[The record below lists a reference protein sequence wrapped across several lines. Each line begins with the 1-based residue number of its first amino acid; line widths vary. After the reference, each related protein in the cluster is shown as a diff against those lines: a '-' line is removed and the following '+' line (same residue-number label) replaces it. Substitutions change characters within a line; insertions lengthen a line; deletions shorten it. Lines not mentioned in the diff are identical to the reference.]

1 MVIVRMVYRP
11 VAVCKSCTEDEM
23 NRSGHRCLLS
33 FDVGRVLARSGMLPS
48 LSVLLSACVAASGTG
63 VGVDGDTGDAD
74 AGVFVDSGVGAMDG
88 GDGSDMSVDSG
99 DDDANGEVVEGPD
112 PICGNGVV
120 EGDEVCDDR
129 NNFPGDGCSALCN
142 STEECGN
149 EVLDF
154 GEACDDGGFDPGD
167 GCDAFCRLESG
178 CGNAVLD
185 RGEQCDD
192 GNISANDGCSP
203 TCQREVL
210 LASDVDGDT
219 IADFDEEAGRRD
231 TDGDGL
237 VDSEDADSDN
247 DGIPDIDEAGDF
259 DLATPP
265 LDTDEDGTPDFQ
277 DLDSDNDGIPDEE
290 EGVADSDG
298 DGLGDWRD
306 TDSDGDYLPDEVE
319 GTGDNDGDG
328 TPDYLDQDS
337 DNDGILDAH
346 ELFADSDGDG
356 TPNRYDQDSDGDT
369 LSDTAEA
376 GDADPNTYP
385 VDTDTDGLPDYID
398 TDSDDDG
405 LGDQFE
411 TGCALSSSDPRQA
424 DTDADGYSDLA
435 EFLVGANPCVF
446 NSRESFREFTDFFF
460 VLPEDGPEQT
470 EPLQFSSNIV
480 KADVAINMDTTG
492 SMGGE
497 INTLRSSLSS
507 QIVPN
512 IRAQIADT
520 GFAVSDFRDFPCGG
534 YGVGGDYP
542 FRLSQRVTTSLSA
555 AQAAVNGLGLGNGN
569 DYYESGFESLYQ
581 IASGAGRVGCSANV
595 PAFNPA
601 VGSVPGVAD
610 GTLGGV
616 GFRSGAFP
624 IVIHV
629 TDAPSHETPGASAA
643 TAITALQG
651 LQARA
656 ISVVSG
662 SDPRGQ
668 LENVA
673 VQTGAQVRACAWDGA
688 RPGGCG
694 AAQCCTGINGSGRG
708 TNGAG
713 MCPLVFDVDGNGGG
727 LGAAITTAVSAL
739 VNTTTLQVTTVLRP
753 EPSDP
758 IDGRCFIQGIVPNRA
773 ELSGGC
779 TTSPTAVDIN
789 PVDGVN
795 DSWSGV
801 TPGTALF
808 FDVIAQND
816 GCVDEILGVPQAFT
830 VYIDVVGDGLT
841 VLDTQ
846 TVTIIVPA
854 GEFNP
859 TTVP

>member
-1 MVIVRMVYRP
+1 MSSSDRRF
-11 VAVCKSCTEDEM
+11 
-23 NRSGHRCLLS
+23 H
-33 FDVGRVLARSGMLPS
+33 LPS
-48 LSVLLSACVAASGTG
+48 DVVRRIAGVGMVPSLALVFSACVAASG
-63 VGVDGDTGDAD
+63 
-74 AGVFVDSGVGAMDG
+74 SGVGADEDDG
-88 GDGSDMSVDSG
+88 GGDTGATFDSG
-99 DDDANGEVVEGPD
+99 IGPSDIGGREDATGDAGQDGDAAEIIEEPD

-142 STEECGN
+142 STEVCGN
-149 EVLDF
+149 ELVDF

-178 CGNAVLD
+178 CGNEVLD

-210 LASDVDGDT
+210 LASDVDSDT

-259 DLATPP
+259 ELATPP
-265 LDTDEDGTPDFQ
+265 IDTDDDGTPDFQ
-277 DLDSDNDGIPDEE
+277 DLDSDNDGIADED
-290 EGVADSDG
+290 EGVVDTDG
-298 DGLGDWRD
+298 DGLGNWRD
-306 TDSDGDYLPDEVE
+306 PDSDGDYLPDEVD
-319 GTGDNDGDG
+319 GIGDNDGDG
-328 TPDYLDQDS
+328 TLDYLDRDS
-337 DNDGILDAH
+337 DNDGILDEH

-356 TPNRYDQDSDGDT
+356 SPNRYDLDSDADT
-369 LSDTAEA
+369 LTDTAEA
-376 GDADPNTYP
+376 GDAEPNTYP
-385 VDTDTDGLPDYID
+385 VDTDADGLPDYID

-411 TGCALSSSDPRQA
+411 TGCGSSSSDPRQA

-435 EFLVGANPCVF
+435 EFLVGANPCIF

-497 INTLRSSLSS
+497 INTLRSSLSA
-507 QIVPN
+507 QIVPT
-512 IRAQIADT
+512 IRTEISDT
-520 GFAVSDFRDFPCGG
+520 GFAVSDFRDFPCGD
-534 YGVGGDYP
+534 YGAGGDYP

-555 AQAAVNGLGLGNGN
+555 AQTAVNNLGLGNGN
-569 DYYESGFESLYQ
+569 DYFESGFESLYQ
-581 IASGAGRVGCSANV
+581 IASGAGRTGCNANV

-601 VGSVPGVAD
+601 AGLVPGVAD

-629 TDAPSHETPGASAA
+629 TDAPSHDGPGASAA
-643 TAITALQG
+643 TAISALQG
-651 LQARA
+651 RQARA

-673 VQTGAQVRACAWDGA
+673 VETGAQVRACAWDGA
-688 RPGGCG
+688 RPDGCG
-694 AAQCCTGINGSGRG
+694 ASQCCTGINGNGRG

-713 MCPLVFDVDGNGGG
+713 MCPLVFDVDSNGGG
-727 LGAAITTAVSAL
+727 LGAAITTAVRAL

-773 ELSGGC
+773 EVSGGC

-808 FDVIAQND
+808 FDVLAQND